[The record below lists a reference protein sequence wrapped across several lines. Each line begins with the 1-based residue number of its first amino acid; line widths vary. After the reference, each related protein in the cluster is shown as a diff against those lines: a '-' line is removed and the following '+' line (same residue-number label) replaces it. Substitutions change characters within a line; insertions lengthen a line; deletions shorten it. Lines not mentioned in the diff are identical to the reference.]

1 MRFLF
6 IFLILLAGCRDNRLL
21 TGDLVFV
28 AVPQTGKDDGIAG
41 AITASTS
48 KDSLNVIHVGIIEV
62 VPEGVMVIDA
72 TGERGVAERPL
83 DVFFEDFRL
92 EDGSMPIFYVK
103 RLDDNSGAA
112 SYVERAK
119 SFVGE
124 PYDYYFMHGNGA
136 HYCSEL
142 VYDSYRRDDGT
153 ALFPSCKMN
162 FKAADG
168 SLPVY
173 WVELFDSL
181 GVPVPQGEPGT
192 NPQEMFLSPALDMV
206 CRLPSRH

>member
-1 MRFLF
+1 MRVLL
-6 IFLILLAGCRDNRLL
+6 IFLILLAGCHENRLL
-21 TGDLVFV
+21 SGDLVFV

-62 VPEGVMVIDA
+62 GSDGIMVIDA
-72 TGERGVAERPL
+72 TGERGVAVRPL
-83 DVFFEDFRL
+83 DSFFEDFRL
-92 EDGSMPIFYVK
+92 EDGTMPDFYVK
-103 RLDDNSGAA
+103 RLYDNSGAA
-112 SYVERAK
+112 SYVERAR
-119 SFVGE
+119 SYVGE

-153 ALFPSCKMN
+153 ALFPSCEMN

-168 SLPVY
+168 SFPAY

-181 GVPVPQGEPGT
+181 GVPVPQGAPGT
-192 NPQEMFLSPALDMV
+192 NPQDMFLSPELHMV
-206 CRLPSRH
+206 CRLPARR